1 MLGDALSNLL
11 SWSLVVGIVIG
22 FALSKAL
29 AIARVCWEDKHEPL
43 PDGRRRSRLAALR
56 IDRRWLIGM
65 LAVSFLSWSVYT
77 TNEND
82 QANER
87 NAADAAAFASRVQ
100 DCQRQLIAAINASRA
115 VTAEN
120 ERISTENDRLSREE
134 RTLLA
139 DLARFQ
145 SEWLGELIQPK
156 DPRIAQLDPND
167 PVREEYAFA
176 VSRTFF
182 DRAAGI
188 NTRIDGIHRTQT
200 ANEAARPVGR
210 PALPDPDCGQ

>member
-87 NAADAAAFASRVQ
+87 NAEQAAAFAARVQ
-100 DCQRQLIAAINASRA
+100 DCQRQLVEAINASRA

-120 ERISTENDRLSREE
+120 ERISAENDRLPREE

-139 DLARFQ
+139 DGQRRLV
-145 SEWLGELIQPK
+145 EWIGDLLNPQ
-156 DPRIAQLDPND
+156 DPNVRNRTTAD
-167 PVREEYAFA
+167 PVRQQYNLD
-176 VSRTFF
+176 RTRQFF
-182 DRAAGI
+182 DAAGAL
-188 NTRIDGIHRTQT
+188 NDRIVKIHETQDQ
-200 ANEAARPVGR
+200 NERDRPKSR
-210 PALPDPDCGQ
+210 PALPDPNCGE